1 MKALRLAAGLLSLAL
16 PAFCGDINGV
26 VLITKR
32 LTKKAIS
39 LTQYDMRGMVIP
51 APPAE
56 TAPESEFARTVVML
70 EGRSLPPKPPVTVVM
85 EQRNTRFE
93 PGLVVMPVGSSVQFP
108 NSDPVFHNVF
118 SLSGT
123 RSFDLGYYPKGDS
136 RTVKFD
142 RSGIVQVYCHIH
154 TNMYAAIVVT
164 SSPYFGKPS
173 DDGTFT
179 WSNVPAGHYR
189 LVAWHKVAGLYS
201 VPVDVPEKGA
211 ASVKIR
217 IPVDTVPHP

>member
-1 MKALRLAAGLLSLAL
+1 MKTLGLFCGLLTTAL
-16 PAFCGDINGV
+16 PAICGDVSGQ

-32 LTKKAIS
+32 ITKNTVAPAP
-39 LTQYDMRGMVIP
+39 YDMRGMVMP
-51 APPAE
+51 SVPGE
-56 TAPESEFARTVVML
+56 VAPESEFDRTIVML
-70 EGRSLPPKPPVTVVM
+70 EGGSLTPKPPVTMVM
-85 EQRNTRFE
+85 EQRNTHFE
-93 PGLVVMPVGSSVQFP
+93 PGLVVVPVGSSVQFP
-108 NSDPVFHNVF
+108 NSDPIFHNVF

-154 TNMYAAIVVT
+154 TKMYAAIVVT

-173 DDGTFT
+173 EDGSFT
-179 WSNVPAGHYR
+179 WTNVPAGHYR

-201 VPVDVPEKGA
+201 VPVDVPEKETV
-211 ASVKIR
+211 SVKIR
-217 IPVDTVPHP
+217 VPVDTVPHP

>member
-1 MKALRLAAGLLSLAL
+1 VLALAL
-16 PAFCGDINGV
+16 PAACGDVNGLV
-26 VLITKR
+26 IVTKR
-32 LTKKAIS
+32 ITKKAIS
-39 LTQYDMRGMVIP
+39 LSPYDMRGMVTP
-51 APPAE
+51 ALPAE
-56 TAPESEFARTVVML
+56 AEPENEFDRTVVML
-70 EGRSLPPKPPVTVVM
+70 EGGSLAAQPPVTKVI
-85 EQRNTRFE
+85 EQHNTRFE
-93 PGLVVMPVGSSVQFP
+93 PGLVVIPVGSTVQFP
-108 NSDPVFHNVF
+108 NFDPIFHNVF

-164 SSPYFGKPS
+164 SSPYFGKPA
-173 DDGTFT
+173 DDGSFT

-201 VPVDVPEKGA
+201 TPVDVPQSGT

-217 IPVDTVPHP
+217 IPIDTMPRP

>member
-1 MKALRLAAGLLSLAL
+1 MKPLCLLLALAL
-16 PAFCGDINGV
+16 PAFCGDINGQ

-32 LTKKAIS
+32 ITKKAIS
-39 LTQYDMRGMVIP
+39 LAQYDMRGMAMP
-51 APPAE
+51 SAPRN
-56 TAPESEFARTVVML
+56 TVESEFERTIVIL
-70 EGRSLPPKPPVTVVM
+70 EGGSLPPKPPITMVI
-85 EQRNTRFE
+85 EQRNARFE
-93 PGLVVMPVGSSVQFP
+93 PDLAVMPVGSSVQFP
-108 NSDPVFHNVF
+108 NSDPIFHNVF

-173 DDGTFT
+173 GDGTFT
-179 WSNVPAGHYR
+179 WSDVPAGHYR
-189 LVAWHKVAGLYS
+189 LVAWHKVAGLYTTS
-201 VPVDVPEKGA
+201 VDVPEKGA
-211 ASVKIR
+211 VSVKIR
-217 IPVDTVPHP
+217 IPVDVKPRP